1 MIHKPNDF
9 IWLVWATRGQMGG
22 RDVCLM
28 RAERA
33 ELSERLMKGLNFGI
47 QNVPVID
54 RIGEKS
60 SDAKITWARA
70 WALTPTIPVNW

>member
-1 MIHKPNDF
+1 
-9 IWLVWATRGQMGG
+9 
-22 RDVCLM
+22 M

-60 SDAKITWARA
+60 SDAKMPWARA